1 MQHLPVKTRSEE
13 QDDPHLICLRKSFCL
28 KPELCGMV
36 DVKLALALNSNN
48 LPLDSA
54 FIIIIINDLK
64 NAP

>member
-1 MQHLPVKTRSEE
+1 
-13 QDDPHLICLRKSFCL
+13 
-28 KPELCGMV
+28 MV

>member
-1 MQHLPVKTRSEE
+1 
-13 QDDPHLICLRKSFCL
+13 
-28 KPELCGMV
+28 MV

-54 FIIIIINDLK
+54 FIIIINDLK